1 MKYYSKNDLYTNSET
16 ILSELENND
25 EIVITNND
33 KPIALMID
41 IENDNV
47 DEFIQTIRQVK
58 AMNALKNMRQ
68 KAALQGYMSDNKINS
83 LINEARNELF

>member
-1 MKYYSKNDLYTNSET
+1 
-16 ILSELENND
+16 
-25 EIVITNND
+25 
-33 KPIALMID
+33 MID

-68 KAALQGYMSDNKINS
+68 KAALQGYMSDDKINS